1 MSAHVIDTSD
11 GEKMVALRTLPSG
24 VPAHKLPMV
33 LLVHGGPWAR
43 DHWGWNSQVKSVSV
57 SLVRVS
63 VYARLSVCVCVCV
76 CVCGVRVRSLAC
88 SLTFVIWFKCVPM
101 KM

>member
-11 GEKMVALRTLPSG
+11 GEKMVALRTLPAG
-24 VPAHKLPMV
+24 LPADKLPMV

-43 DHWGWNSQVKSVSV
+43 DHWGWNAQVT

-63 VYARLSVCVCVCV
+63 VYARLCVCECVCVCV
-76 CVCGVRVRSLAC
+76 CVVCVYALSLAAHFC
-88 SLTFVIWFKCVPM
+88 NLV
-101 KM
+101 